1 MASSSVSSTKAKMI
15 AVIESQPPDS
25 SFDDIL
31 RELAFHR
38 LVERGLDDLG
48 QGETITTEELR
59 RRVKQWPS

>member
-1 MASSSVSSTKAKMI
+1 MSSSSALSTKAKMI
-15 AVIESQPPDS
+15 AVIEAQPPDS

-38 LVERGLDDLG
+38 LVERGLDDLD
-48 QGETITTEELR
+48 QGDTIATEELR